1 MKNIKHIIPLLLWV
15 MLLTMNSQTARAQ
28 SSPNC
33 ETFSDN
39 DDIKSIAFFNYG
51 NVSNAYTNKTRT
63 NMTVG
68 QPAIGSYFA
77 QQVTT

>member
-39 DDIKSIAFFNYG
+39 DYIKSTAFFNYG